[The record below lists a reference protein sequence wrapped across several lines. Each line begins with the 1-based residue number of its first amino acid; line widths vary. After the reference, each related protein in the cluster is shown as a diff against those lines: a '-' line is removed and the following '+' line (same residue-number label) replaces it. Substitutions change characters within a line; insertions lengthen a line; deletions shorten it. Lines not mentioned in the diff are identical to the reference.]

1 MDFEIGFTDK
11 EITPWGGMAMMKKML
26 DQSGIDDLITSLGLP
41 EPGSNRGYKRVQIIR
56 SFMVS
61 IWCGANRFLHTEVT
75 RQDEVIR
82 RIFGWKRICGQD
94 TYKRFFQKFTQGM
107 NQRAFTSIYQWF
119 FSNLQFDN
127 YTLDMDSSVL
137 TRYGEQEGAK
147 RGYNVKKPGRKS
159 HHPLMAFVA
168 DCKMVANLWLRSGN
182 TNAVS
187 NMYSFLEDTLHKLS
201 GKKIGLLRADSGFS
215 GEEIFQYL
223 EERGEPINYIIAG
236 RLYNPVQRKISQQSI
251 WWKLDDGIEIGET
264 QYCGISGKKE
274 RRMVMIRQYIL
285 ERPKATGKQLKLFQ
299 DSEIYNNYRY
309 HYFITNLTLPA
320 EQVWHLYKQRADA
333 ENRIKELKYDFGFDS
348 FNMKSFYGTEAALN
362 MVMLAYN
369 LMSLFRQMILQE
381 KTQAKLST
389 LRYRLFAIGGYM
401 VKDGNKRIL
410 KLSLAMKRRA
420 WFLGLWN
427 KTSQFSM
434 PVSFSP

>member
-1 MDFEIGFTDK
+1 
-11 EITPWGGMAMMKKML
+11 
-26 DQSGIDDLITSLGLP
+26 
-41 EPGSNRGYKRVQIIR
+41 
-56 SFMVS
+56 
-61 IWCGANRFLHTEVT
+61 
-75 RQDEVIR
+75 
-82 RIFGWKRICGQD
+82 
-94 TYKRFFQKFTQGM
+94 
-107 NQRAFTSIYQWF
+107 
-119 FSNLQFDN
+119 
-127 YTLDMDSSVL
+127 
-137 TRYGEQEGAK
+137 
-147 RGYNVKKPGRKS
+147 
-159 HHPLMAFVA
+159 
-168 DCKMVANLWLRSGN
+168 MVANLWLRSGN

-201 GKKIGLLRADSGFS
+201 GKKIGLLRADSGFY

-223 EERGEPINYIIAG
+223 EKRKEWREPINNIIAG
-236 RLYNPVQRKISQQSI
+236 RLYNPVQKKISQQNI
-251 WWKLDDGIEIGET
+251 WLTAGEGIEIGET

-274 RRMVMIRQYIL
+274 RRMVIIRQYIP

-299 DSEIYNNYRY
+299 DSEIYNKYRY
-309 HYFITNLTLPA
+309 HCLITNLTLPA
-320 EQVWHLYKQRADA
+320 QQVWNLYRQRADA

-369 LMSLFRQMILQE
+369 LMSLFRQVILQE
-381 KTQAKLST
+381 KTQPKLST

-401 VKDGNKRIL
+401 VKEGNHRIL
-410 KLSLAMKRRA
+410 KLSLAMKRRE

>member
-1 MDFEIGFTDK
+1 MD
-11 EITPWGGMAMMKKML
+11 GGVL
-26 DQSGIDDLITSLGLP
+26 
-41 EPGSNRGYKRVQIIR
+41 
-56 SFMVS
+56 
-61 IWCGANRFLHTEVT
+61 
-75 RQDEVIR
+75 
-82 RIFGWKRICGQD
+82 CGQD
-94 TYKRFFQKFTQGM
+94 TYKRFFQKFTQGK
-107 NQRAFTSIYQWF
+107 NQRVFTAMYQWF
-119 FSNLQFDN
+119 FQGLQFDN

-137 TRYGEQEGAK
+137 TRYGEQDGAK

-168 DCKMVANLWLRSGN
+168 DSRMVANLWLRSGN

-187 NMYSFLEDTLHKLS
+187 NMYSFLEDTLDKLS
-201 GKKIGLLRADSGFS
+201 GKKIGLLRADSGFY

-223 EERGEPINYIIAG
+223 EERKEWREPINYIIAG
-236 RLYNPVQRKISQQSI
+236 RLYNPVQKKISQQNI
-251 WWKLDDGIEIGET
+251 WLTAGEGIEIGET

-274 RRMVMIRQYIL
+274 RRMVIIRQYIP

-309 HYFITNLTLPA
+309 HCLITNLTLPA
-320 EQVWHLYKQRADA
+320 QQVWNLYRQRAYA

-369 LMSLFRQMILQE
+369 LMSLFRQVILQE

-401 VKDGNKRIL
+401 VKEGNNRIL
-410 KLSLAMKRRA
+410 KLSLAMKRRE
-420 WFLGLWN
+420 WFLGLWD
-427 KTSQFSM
+427 KTLQFSM